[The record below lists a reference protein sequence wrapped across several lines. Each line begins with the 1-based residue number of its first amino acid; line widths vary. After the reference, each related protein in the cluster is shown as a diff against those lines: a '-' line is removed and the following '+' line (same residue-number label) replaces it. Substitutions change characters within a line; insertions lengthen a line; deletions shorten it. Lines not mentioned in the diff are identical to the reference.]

1 MRLFSPLRMIAA
13 LLGACVCLPV
23 VTLAQSQDAQA
34 QQSATTDASVAAA
47 ARRAR
52 DQKKNA
58 AKSSKV
64 ITDDD
69 LDRHEFK
76 PGQGGFNVMAPPQ
89 METQPPSAEAVAAA
103 ESADIASD
111 EEAQKEAAA
120 QDADI
125 AKLKSQV
132 AQGEKD
138 LDVLRRQ
145 VALDQDSYLSNPDHA
160 HDTAGKSNL
169 DNEKQQIND
178 RQEQVERLKTRLAA
192 VEELKGHRKPL
203 RKKAAAPAPQPENP
217 PNAPPQP

>member
-1 MRLFSPLRMIAA
+1 MRLFSSLRVTAA
-13 LLGACVCLPV
+13 LLGAGVCLPIA
-23 VTLAQSQDAQA
+23 TLAQSQDAQA
-34 QQSATTDASVAAA
+34 QQSASSDASVAAA

-103 ESADIASD
+103 DKAADKASE
-111 EEAQKEAAA
+111 EEAKEVAA

-125 AKLKSQV
+125 ARLKLQV
-132 AQGEKD
+132 TQGEKD

-145 VALDQDSYLSNPDHA
+145 LALDQESYLSKTDYA

-178 RQEQVERLKTRLAA
+178 RQEEVERLKTRLAA
-192 VEELKGHRKPL
+192 LEELKSHRKSP
-203 RKKAAAPAPQPENP
+203 RTKVAPPAQTENP
-217 PNAPPQP
+217 PSNPPQP

>member
-1 MRLFSPLRMIAA
+1 MRLFSPLQVVAA
-13 LLGACVCLPV
+13 LLGGGFCLPIA
-23 VTLAQSQDAQA
+23 TLAQSQDAQA
-34 QQSATTDASVAAA
+34 QQSASQDSSVADA

-76 PGQGGFNVMAPPQ
+76 PVKGGFNVGAAPQ
-89 METQPPSAEAVAAA
+89 LETVPPSPGAVAAA
-103 ESADIASD
+103 EAADNASG
-111 EEAQKEAAA
+111 EEGQKEAAA

-125 AKLKSQV
+125 AKLKVQIT
-132 AQGEKD
+132 QGEKD
-138 LDVLRRQ
+138 LDVQRRQ
-145 VALDQDSYLSNPDHA
+145 LALDQDSYLSKTDYA

-178 RQEQVERLKTRLAA
+178 RQEANERLKTRLAA
-192 VEELKGHRKPL
+192 LEELKSHRKPA
-203 RKKAAAPAPQPENP
+203 RKKAAPASQPENP
-217 PNAPPQP
+217 PSTPPQA